1 MKKADKYILF
11 GVIILLGI
19 SIVSVY
25 IFKTFL
31 SKPGATAIITQ
42 NGSVIHRINLN
53 QVADPYEIAIES
65 DNNGYNTIHVEKYKI
80 KFSQANCPDQLCV
93 KTGFL
98 SNISDIAVC
107 LPHGVFIE
115 IEGDAEGDID
125 ILAH

>member
-11 GVIILLGI
+11 GVIILLALS
-19 SIVSVY
+19 SISVY
-25 IFKTFL
+25 IFKIFL

-42 NGSVIHRINLN
+42 NGSVIHRIDLSEVNN
-53 QVADPYEIAIES
+53 PYEITIES
-65 DNNGYNTIHVEKYKI
+65 DNNGYNTIYVEKYKI
-80 KFSQANCPDQLCV
+80 KFSQSNCPDQLCV

-107 LPHGVFIE
+107 LPHGIFIE
-115 IEGDAEGDID
+115 IEGEAEGDID